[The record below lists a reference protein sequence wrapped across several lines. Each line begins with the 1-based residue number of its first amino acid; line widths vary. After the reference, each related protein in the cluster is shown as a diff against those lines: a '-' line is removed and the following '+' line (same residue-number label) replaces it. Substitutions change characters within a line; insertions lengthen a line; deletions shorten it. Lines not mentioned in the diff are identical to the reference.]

1 MPTKREV
8 ISSEAQSKL
17 LELYNYDTDSE
28 KQAILDHEM
37 NHDLLNFYNDM
48 QIVQNKDSS
57 RNEVEEDISD

>member
-1 MPTKREV
+1 
-8 ISSEAQSKL
+8 L